1 MSLVGKTVGH
11 FTIVGELGQ
20 GGMGIVYDAQDS
32 RLPRRV
38 ALKFLPQHAVAFDDT
53 SLARFRREAA
63 NLSRLNHPH
72 ICTIYETGTYR
83 RQPFIAMERL
93 EGETLRH
100 RLDRGTLPFL
110 EILDFGLQLADALS
124 AAHAQHIVHRDVKPG
139 NVFITTRGVAKLLDF
154 GLAKETGMGLGGG
167 GSPAPETA
175 TGRPLGTPDWMS
187 PEQICQRRVDGRSD
201 LFSLGSLLYLMACG
215 RTPFQG
221 ESIIE
226 TIHNVLHEDPR
237 PPSSLRQE
245 TPPGFDDVILR
256 LLRKSPDDRHG
267 SAQELIEALRQV
279 RDSVLAGPAQ
289 ESLAVL
295 PFANAG
301 GGPDDRFGDGLA
313 DELITSLVRLSKLR
327 VVSHGSAS
335 DVRTEDVIHIGR
347 RLGVRSVLH
356 GAFRRAGDRVRISAR
371 LVEVK
376 TGAHLWSETFDRDV
390 RDVFDLQ
397 EDIAAR
403 ITHAIQQRLQLPAE
417 RTLIRR
423 RTPLSPRP
431 APQPASEGPIPE
443 RGAATGGSGE
453 APKFA
458 PRLIGIADHDTR
470 LGLLGVA
477 RPGDIWPEVKA
488 RALAALATDASLA
501 AAHTSLG
508 IALSQYEWDFPGA
521 EREHR
526 EAIALSPGDARA
538 RYFYGLHLMT
548 MGRLGAA
555 EREVIAAIALDPQSK
570 PMISTLAYIYYYA
583 GNHDAALRECHRAIA
598 LDSRYFET
606 YGCLGLTE
614 VARGNL
620 AAGIDAFR
628 RADRLARGLFTRARA
643 LLAHALGLAGQASD
657 ARALLDGLQV
667 ESQTRY
673 VPPTNLAMAAIGLG
687 EIERAFAAL
696 KDAFIAKDGTLLL
709 LQLLPIFAPLHTD
722 RRFGHLCRRIG
733 LPDPDAAAASGE
745 AAADTSG

>member
-1 MSLVGKTVGH
+1 MSLVGKTVAH

-72 ICTIYETGTYR
+72 ICTIYETGTYH

-100 RLDRGTLPFL
+100 RLDRGTLTFP
-110 EILDFGLQLADALS
+110 EIFDFGHQLADALG

-154 GLAKETGMGLGGG
+154 GLAKETGMGLGGS

-201 LFSLGSLLYLMACG
+201 LFSLGSLLYLMTCG

-226 TIHNVLHEDPR
+226 TIHNVLHEEPR

-245 TPPGFDDVILR
+245 TPRGFDDVILK
-256 LLRKSPDDRHG
+256 LLRKSPEDRYA

-279 RDSVLAGPAQ
+279 RDNVPAGPAQ
-289 ESLAVL
+289 QSLAVL
-295 PFANAG
+295 RFANAG
-301 GGPDDRFGDGLA
+301 GGPDDHFGDGLA
-313 DELITSLVRLSKLR
+313 DELITSLVRLPNLR
-327 VVSHGSAS
+327 VVSHGSES
-335 DVRTEDVIHIGR
+335 EVRTEDVIDIGR
-347 RLGVRSVLH
+347 RLGVRNVLH
-356 GAFRRAGDRVRISAR
+356 GAFRRAGDHVRIHAR
-371 LVEVK
+371 LVEVA
-376 TGAHLWSETFDRDV
+376 TGAHLWSEKFDRELL
-390 RDVFDLQ
+390 DVFGVQ
-397 EDIAAR
+397 EDIAGR
-403 ITHAIQQRLQLPAE
+403 ITHALQQRWQLPGE

-423 RTPLSPRP
+423 RTPSSPHP
-431 APQPASEGPIPE
+431 APQPASG
-443 RGAATGGSGE
+443 GAIAALDPSTGGISEE
-453 APKFA
+453 AKLA
-458 PRLIGIADHDTR
+458 PRLIGITDHATR
-470 LGLLGVA
+470 LGLLGIA

-488 RALAALATDASLA
+488 RAIAALATDSSVA

-526 EAIALSPGDARA
+526 EAIALSPRDARA

-555 EREVIAAIALDPQSK
+555 EREVTAAIALDPQSK
-570 PMISTLAYIYYYA
+570 PMVSTLAYIYYYA
-583 GNHDAALRECHRAIA
+583 GNHDAALRGCHRAIV
-598 LDSRYFET
+598 LDSGYFET

-628 RADRLARGLFTRARA
+628 KADRLARGQFTRARA
-643 LLAHALGLAGQASD
+643 FLAYALGLAGQASD
-657 ARALLDGLQV
+657 ARAVLDGLQV

-687 EIERAFAAL
+687 ELERAFAAL

-709 LQLLPIFAPLHTD
+709 LQLLPMFAPLHAD

-733 LPDPDAAAASGE
+733 LPDRNAASTSGE
-745 AAADTSG
+745 AAADPTG